1 MSTRQKQLTQA
12 VKIMLLANV
21 ADYYSTVFGLRH
33 RLVKGNPLVT
43 HIATAAYSH
52 WIKFGVPLVAGTY
65 AIALAFL
72 SKNKGYNDWMVFTL
86 SCINNVA
93 QVFLINP

>member
-1 MSTRQKQLTQA
+1 
-12 VKIMLLANV
+12 MLLANV

-52 WIKFGVPLVAGTY
+52 WIKLGVPRGRRYICHSAGVPEQEQRVQRLDGVHPIMY
-65 AIALAFL
+65 
-72 SKNKGYNDWMVFTL
+72 
-86 SCINNVA
+86 
-93 QVFLINP
+93 